1 MKTVHLQDRIRL
13 LIVDD
18 HLIVRSGLETLLG
31 KEKDIELAGGVASAE
46 AALAFVDTHIVDV
59 MLLDLHMPEINGL
72 DLIEK
77 MLDHPH
83 APQILILSS
92 FDYEEEI
99 YLAAQRGA
107 RGYIMKS
114 SSRAEILAAIR
125 QVFLGQLYFPKQIAD
140 VLEQRKKRIGL
151 SHREQDILLMIS
163 KGLTNKEI
171 AHSLYISQFTVR
183 NHVNHI
189 LIKLDATDRTEAISI
204 AMQQGII
211 RS

>member
-1 MKTVHLQDRIRL
+1 MKTAHPQDRIRL

-46 AALAFVDTHIVDV
+46 AALAFVDTQIIDV

-77 MLDHPH
+77 MLARPH
-83 APQILILSS
+83 APRILILSS

-107 RGYIMKS
+107 RGYILKS
-114 SSRAEILAAIR
+114 SSRAEILAAIH

-211 RS
+211 RL